1 MNSFIILALCLFAIS
16 TSAYDTDTFIANLN
30 ERHLAEDDVTL
41 SIRDLECISSS
52 ASPIIDSLTS
62 VVGILTTSQLSDIC
76 PNGLTACEIGS
87 TDLATQIKSSCTN
100 GTVIV
105 ESISLC
111 QDTIESLQDAIPMIV
126 DTFASDFVNASNFTA
141 TNVTDISKAFI
152 TALDSLDEIQ
162 ITGIPVCVASI
173 CPDDFNLFGTL
184 GKALPT
190 LIDRLGVPADRPPM
204 VDLLVDLISK
214 VVEKDD
220 CTTSSST
227 RPGVLT
233 AFIGALVLSMA
244 FSIL

>member
-1 MNSFIILALCLFAIS
+1 MNYFIVLALCLFAIS
-16 TSAYDTDTFIANLN
+16 ASAYDTDTFIANLN
-30 ERHLAEDDVTL
+30 ERDLAEDDVTL
-41 SIRDLECISSS
+41 SIRDLNCIFMS
-52 ASPIIDSLTS
+52 AEPIIDSLTS
-62 VVGILTTSQLSDIC
+62 VVDLLTTSQLSDIC

-87 TDLATQIKSSCTN
+87 TDLATQIESSCIN

-126 DTFASDFVNASNFTA
+126 DTFASDFINASNFTA

-190 LIDRLGVPADRPPM
+190 LIDMLGVPADRPPM

-220 CTTSSST
+220 CTTSSSAS
-227 RPGVLT
+227 PGVLT
-233 AFIGALVLSMA
+233 ALIGALVLGMA

>member
-1 MNSFIILALCLFAIS
+1 MNSFIVLALCLFAIS
-16 TSAYDTDTFIANLN
+16 ASAYDTDTFIANLN
-30 ERHLAEDDVTL
+30 ERDLAEDDVTL
-41 SIRDLECISSS
+41 SIRDLSCILSS

-62 VVGILTTSQLSDIC
+62 VVDLLTTSQLSDIC

-87 TDLATQIKSSCTN
+87 TDLATQIESSCIN

-126 DTFASDFVNASNFTA
+126 DTFASDFINASNFTA

-190 LIDRLGVPADRPPM
+190 LIDRLPERPPM

-227 RPGVLT
+227 RPGVMT